1 MVGINVGLEIDLTGQ
16 VCADSLGYQFYS
28 GIGGQIDFI
37 RGSARSRGGKA
48 IIAMPSTAKQGEVSR
63 IVPHLTEGA
72 GVVTTRGDVHY
83 VVTEYGIAY
92 LHGKSIRERVMDL
105 IHIAHPKFRKE
116 LIHAAKA
123 QNYLYKDQ
131 IELSWEHVE
140 YPQELERYDT
150 LRDGTQIFF
159 RPIKPTD
166 EPALSEMMYS
176 LSEKSVQTRYM
187 ARTMAFPH
195 RDMQRVTNID
205 YRNDVAIVAVVPGV
219 SGEEI
224 VAIAQYFLDPKTK
237 DAEVAF
243 LVQDEWQRKGI
254 GTFLLDYITQIARQ
268 RGVQRFWAKV
278 LPTNEAMLAIF
289 HNSGYKINTKFDGYA
304 YDITYDLAKSE

>member
-1 MVGINVGLEIDLTGQ
+1 
-16 VCADSLGYQFYS
+16 
-28 GIGGQIDFI
+28 
-37 RGSARSRGGKA
+37 
-48 IIAMPSTAKQGEVSR
+48 
-63 IVPHLTEGA
+63 
-72 GVVTTRGDVHY
+72 
-83 VVTEYGIAY
+83 
-92 LHGKSIRERVMDL
+92 
-105 IHIAHPKFRKE
+105 
-116 LIHAAKA
+116 
-123 QNYLYKDQ
+123 
-131 IELSWEHVE
+131 LSWEQVE

-150 LRDGTQIFF
+150 LRDGTQIFY

-166 EPALSEMMYS
+166 EPSLSEMMYS
-176 LSEKSVQTRYM
+176 LSDESVRTRYM

-195 RDMQRVTNID
+195 RDIQRVTNVD
-205 YRNDVAIVAVVPGV
+205 YRNDLAIVAVVPGV

-237 DAEVAF
+237 AAEVAF

-254 GTFLLDYITQIARQ
+254 GTFLLDYISQIARQ

-304 YDITYDLAKSE
+304 YDITYDLTKSQ